1 MTPSSSP
8 TSLASRIWSR
18 DASVWAADSATQ
30 SNIANRLG
38 WLDGPQWLASRT
50 GSLSEWATDLRS
62 RGFTQ
67 AVLIGM
73 GGSSL
78 AAEVIADVLGPAAD
92 GLSLTVLD
100 STHPDAINAALGGR
114 AWSRIL
120 FLFSSKS
127 GSTIEVQSLCTWV
140 MENLEEQGIAEP
152 GAQCVAITDPN
163 SALAELATQRRFLD
177 CIENPTDIGGRFSA
191 LSAFGMAPAALMGAS
206 LEAMSQHATLMAVAC
221 RKLEPA
227 ANPGLELGQWLFAQ
241 SQQGR
246 DCLQLVIE
254 ERYAS
259 LASWIEQL
267 VAESLGKNGK
277 GLLPLSGA
285 EPAAPPSRLARVIIG
300 ASQSNTFW
308 QSVSVDSEDDVP
320 AFSIRLD
327 ADEALGGE
335 FFRWSFATAVAG
347 ALMGVNPFDEPD
359 VAASKAITRHLLD
372 ADGLNDEP
380 QITPWTELQAALES
394 APPKSYLAILNYMA
408 PDPVIS
414 DLIEDFAGRVR
425 DRFGLPVTVNVGPRY
440 LHSTGQLHKGGSPE
454 GIFLFLRGESEFDLD
469 IVTEDFGFAGLNQA
483 QAMGD
488 CAELARRG
496 RTVSWVELDGNRFS
510 QIQGLRLILQ
520 ECLEG

>member
-1 MTPSSSP
+1 
-8 TSLASRIWSR
+8 
-18 DASVWAADSATQ
+18 
-30 SNIANRLG
+30 
-38 WLDGPQWLASRT
+38 
-50 GSLSEWATDLRS
+50 
-62 RGFTQ
+62 
-67 AVLIGM
+67 
-73 GGSSL
+73 
-78 AAEVIADVLGPAAD
+78 
-92 GLSLTVLD
+92 
-100 STHPDAINAALGGR
+100 
-114 AWSRIL
+114 
-120 FLFSSKS
+120 
-127 GSTIEVQSLCTWV
+127 
-140 MENLEEQGIAEP
+140 
-152 GAQCVAITDPN
+152 
-163 SALAELATQRRFLD
+163 
-177 CIENPTDIGGRFSA
+177 
-191 LSAFGMAPAALMGAS
+191 
-206 LEAMSQHATLMAVAC
+206 
-221 RKLEPA
+221 
-227 ANPGLELGQWLFAQ
+227 WLFAQ
-241 SQQGR
+241 WQQGR

-285 EPAAPPSRLARVIIG
+285 EPAAPTSRLARVIIG

-308 QSVSVDSEDDVP
+308 QSVSVDSDDDVS

-347 ALMGVNPFDEPD
+347 ALMDVNPFDEPD

-372 ADGLNDEP
+372 AEGLNDEP

-425 DRFGLPVTVNVGPRY
+425 NRFGLPVTVNVGPRY